1 MNLTGTVV
9 VVTGGGNGIGRQ
21 VVLLLLER
29 GARVVALDLSGEGLE
44 ETAALAGAGRRLTTR
59 VLDVADR
66 DAVLALPQEVL
77 ATYGRVDGL
86 VNVAGIVHD
95 FRPVAELPLATIE
108 KVMAVNFWGTV
119 NTTKAFL
126 PLLEQR
132 PEACLVNVASMGAL
146 VPFPGQSAYGASKAA
161 VKLFTEGLVAEHQD
175 GPLKVTVVFP
185 GGTDTGILEHSGVA
199 LPRAAADASASAD
212 ITSAEDAARQ
222 IVDAVENGDA
232 RVVIGKDARML
243 DRISRLMPTRAVPLI
258 ARRMAR
264 MVQ

>member
-1 MNLTGTVV
+1 VKLTDAVV

-21 VVLLLLER
+21 VALTLLGR
-29 GARVVALDLSGEGLE
+29 GARVVALDLSAEGLE
-44 ETAALAGAGRRLTTR
+44 RTAALAGAGDRLTTR
-59 VLDVADR
+59 VLDITDR
-66 DAVLALPQEVL
+66 DAVLALPEEVL
-77 ATYGRVDGL
+77 ARYGRIDGL

-95 FRPVAELPLATIE
+95 FRPVSELPMATIE

-132 PEACLVNVASMGAL
+132 PEASLVNVASMGAL

-161 VKLFTEGLVAEHQD
+161 VKLFTEGLIAEHQD
-175 GPLKVTVVFP
+175 GPVTVTVVFP
-185 GGTDTGILEHSGVA
+185 GGTDTGILEHSGVT

-212 ITSAEDAARQ
+212 VTTAEDAARQ

-243 DRISRLMPTRAVPLI
+243 DRLSRLLPERAVPLI

-264 MVQ
+264 LVE